1 MHSKMKIAALIAAL
15 TLTGCASVGQTLSG
29 DQSAKR
35 YELKDG
41 SILLVDANGRMRMFN
56 LYGDPLYMKDGV
68 EMELRDGTVISM
80 KENVIWKQ
88 LRTRG
93 SLGPRS

>member
-1 MHSKMKIAALIAAL
+1 MRSKVKLGLLVAALAV
-15 TLTGCASVGQTLSG
+15 TGCAAVEPAPSVDQTTG
-29 DQSAKR
+29 R

-41 SILLVDANGRMRMFN
+41 SFLIIDANGRMRMFD
-56 LYGDPLYMKDGV
+56 LYGDPVYMRDGV
-68 EMELRDGTVISM
+68 AMELRDGTVISM